1 MASLEKR
8 DKEKKR
14 QQRQEEKKRRKEERK
29 ANSAGGG
36 LENMMAYVDEN
47 GQITSTPPDP
57 TKRKEIDVSE
67 IQIGVP
73 RRSAEDEI
81 PVQRIGRIDF
91 FDTSKGFGFIRE
103 EASQERFFVHVSGL
117 LDEVKENDRVTYDV
131 ERGQKGMN
139 AVRVRKV

>member
-14 QQRQEEKKRRKEERK
+14 QQRHEEKKRRKEERK

-57 TKRKEIDVSE
+57 TKRKEIDISE

-81 PVQRIGRIDF
+81 PVQRVGRIDF

-103 EASQERFFVHVSGL
+103 EGSQERFFVHVSGL
-117 LDEVKENDRVTYDV
+117 LDEVTENDRVTYDV

>member
-57 TKRKEIDVSE
+57 TKRKEIDISE

-103 EASQERFFVHVSGL
+103 EGSQERFFVHVSGL

>member
-14 QQRQEEKKRRKEERK
+14 QQRHEEKKRRKEERK

-57 TKRKEIDVSE
+57 TKRKEIDISE

-81 PVQRIGRIDF
+81 PVQRVGRIDF

-103 EASQERFFVHVSGL
+103 EGSQERFFVHVSGL

>member
-57 TKRKEIDVSE
+57 TKRKEIDISE

-103 EASQERFFVHVSGL
+103 EVSQERFFVHVSGL
-117 LDEVKENDRVTYDV
+117 LDEVKEHDRVTYDV